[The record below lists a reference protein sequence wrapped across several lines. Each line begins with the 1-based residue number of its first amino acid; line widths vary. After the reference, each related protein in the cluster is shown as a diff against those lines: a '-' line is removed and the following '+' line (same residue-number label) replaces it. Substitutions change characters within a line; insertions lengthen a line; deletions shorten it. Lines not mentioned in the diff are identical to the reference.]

1 VYSLS
6 GSTVRLSFRVCGRIF
21 YHFIGG
27 RRLGAWEA
35 VVFGEPHVEN
45 ALATG
50 NEAGLSTLNPVVTE
64 ASVATLIRFE
74 CVPITPRSNHGRF
87 FFHL

>member
-1 VYSLS
+1 
-6 GSTVRLSFRVCGRIF
+6 
-21 YHFIGG
+21 
-27 RRLGAWEA
+27 

-50 NEAGLSTLNPVVTE
+50 NEAGLSILNPVVTE